1 MISARLDPLA
11 IFLCLAPPIDDS
23 RTTWIGID
31 PGVGSIFTAVIR
43 APGQPTIQ
51 EQDGVKV
58 TKAQRANEKIV
69 SFSNKEYQHRCGTTQ
84 ATKWIQST
92 HKILGLQQW
101 MSTTPSPKIPGVA
114 SFLRYI
120 RHVFD
125 GDMLE
130 KQLYF
135 SLTRRRRFKRLD
147 LHSKRQRTV
156 HEMCKQV
163 IDQAPRETEVV
174 IAFGNASWKQGKG
187 YASSPRRLRFAKYF
201 EQFHHHQRRPPDP
214 SVSKIH
220 VCSVNEFN
228 TSQVCSHCREA
239 KRLEAREKGP
249 GSLLS
254 VYILVMMALGHG
266 WVLIVSSNTW
276 LAGTQV

>member
-1 MISARLDPLA
+1 MTNCI
-11 IFLCLAPPIDDS
+11 I
-23 RTTWIGID
+23 
-31 PGVGSIFTAVIR
+31 VGSSTPIADKNHHHLNLS
-43 APGQPTIQ
+43 
-51 EQDGVKV
+51 DGSPQAKD
-58 TKAQRANEKIV
+58 T
-69 SFSNKEYQHRCGTTQ
+69 SQ

-92 HKILGLQQW
+92 HKILGLQEW
-101 MSTTPSPKIPGVA
+101 MSTTPSPKIPGLA
-114 SFLRYI
+114 SFLQYI

-125 GDMLE
+125 GDMLD

-163 IDQAPRETEVV
+163 IDQAPKETEVV

-201 EQFHHHQRRPPDP
+201 EQFHHHQRRPPDR

-220 VCSVNEFN
+220 V
-228 TSQVCSHCREA
+228 
-239 KRLEAREKGP
+239 
-249 GSLLS
+249 
-254 VYILVMMALGHG
+254 
-266 WVLIVSSNTW
+266 
-276 LAGTQV
+276 

>member
-1 MISARLDPLA
+1 MAKHCESALA
-11 IFLCLAPPIDDS
+11 FN
-23 RTTWIGID
+23 
-31 PGVGSIFTAVIR
+31 GSPQAKDTR
-43 APGQPTIQ
+43 
-51 EQDGVKV
+51 
-58 TKAQRANEKIV
+58 
-69 SFSNKEYQHRCGTTQ
+69 Q

-147 LHSKRQRTV
+147 LYGKRQRTV
-156 HEMCKQV
+156 HEMCKRV

-174 IAFGNASWKQGKG
+174 IAFENASWKQGKG
-187 YASSPRRLRFAKYF
+187 YASSPRRLRFVKYF
-201 EQFHHHQRRPPDP
+201 EQFHHHQRRPPDR

-239 KRLEAREKGP
+239 KRLEKASEAREKG
-249 GSLLS
+249 
-254 VYILVMMALGHG
+254 
-266 WVLIVSSNTW
+266 
-276 LAGTQV
+276 LARFL